1 MSMSSL
7 MEMQRQIDIQG
18 FDKNS
23 SLTVE
28 KDNNARNPSTKGFL
42 ALFMGFGIVVC
53 WVLPQKI
60 FDLLSH
66 VGGLVPLSV

>member
-1 MSMSSL
+1 M
-7 MEMQRQIDIQG
+7 RQMRLYNCGIE
-18 FDKNS
+18 KLTS

-28 KDNNARNPSTKGFL
+28 EDNNARNPSTKGFL